1 MRGLQAPEE
10 ALCSGVPILAIFFT
24 SRASKICV
32 CSQGFRC
39 KQRLQDAPG
48 SPREPASRCS
58 EQPGLWSQRSPE
70 RSSVWMYGSHILTAT
85 ASTVPTVRAQLSE
98 SRDHEIQI
106 SLRRSS
112 HAPPATW
119 PILSSSFN
127 DATFVCCLFPRQ
139 CIYRLHCHERPFQLL
154 WLTPQLL
161 IINIMVPSHHSEKT
175 SSNNRMRILYLDICR
190 HAGYRHYHIAS
201 VLIFVKS
208 EWKLSQYSFILDNKI
223 SLEDCKPELHFHIK
237 RYGEPLQSSKSRY
250 CSSKILIRL

>member
-1 MRGLQAPEE
+1 MRCLQAPEE
-10 ALCSGVPILAIFFT
+10 ALCSGMPILAILFP
-24 SRASKICV
+24 SRASKIRV

-39 KQRLQDAPG
+39 KQRVQDAPG
-48 SPREPASRCS
+48 SSREPASRCS

-85 ASTVPTVRAQLSE
+85 TSTVPTVRAQLSE

-106 SLRRSS
+106 SLRGSS
-112 HAPPATW
+112 HAPPATR

-127 DATFVCCLFPRQ
+127 DAIFLCCLFPRQ
-139 CIYRLHCHERPFQLL
+139 CFYRSLYCHERSFQLL

-161 IINIMVPSHHSEKT
+161 IINSHHYEKT
-175 SSNNRMRILYLDICR
+175 ISNNWMRILYFDICR

-208 EWKLSQYSFILDNKI
+208 EWN
-223 SLEDCKPELHFHIK
+223 
-237 RYGEPLQSSKSRY
+237 
-250 CSSKILIRL
+250 